1 MRALQQRWPMPK
13 KPRPIVFLGAGGIV
27 RSAHLPAYRAAGFEV
42 RGAFDLSRA
51 AAEATARQFGLPRV
65 YDTLDEA
72 LAERGV
78 VFDLAVPA
86 DAVLPVLKKVP
97 RRATILI
104 QKPLGRDLAEAKKIL
119 AVCRA
124 KKLVAAVNFQLRF
137 APNALA
143 VRDALARQ
151 LLGRIREVEVR
162 VVTYTPWS
170 NWTFMRGIP
179 RLEILYHSIHY
190 LDFVRSLFGEPDGVV
205 ARASADPFFARYAD
219 TRTSIELTYP
229 RRAHG
234 LRVTVHTN
242 HAHDFGSEKKASE
255 ILFEGDR
262 GAARLKMG
270 VNLDYPKGE
279 PDALE
284 FRARGVRGT
293 WKSVS
298 LRGSWFV
305 DAFEGTM
312 ANLQR
317 FAAGEDRTLHTAVA
331 DAARTM
337 ALVEACYRSTA
348 RTPTRIPKV

>member
-1 MRALQQRWPMPK
+1 MPK
-13 KPRPIVFLGAGGIV
+13 RPRPIVFLGAGGIV
-27 RSAHLPAYRAAGFEV
+27 RSAHLPAYRRAGFEA

-51 AAEATARQFGLPRV
+51 AAEATAEQFRLPRV

-72 LAERGV
+72 LAERDV

-86 DAVLPVLKKVP
+86 DAVLAVLKKVP
-97 RRATILI
+97 RGATILI
-104 QKPLGRDLAEAKKIL
+104 QKPLGRDLAEAKRIL

-124 KKLVAAVNFQLRF
+124 KELVAAVNFQLRF

-143 VRDALARQ
+143 LRDALARGQ
-151 LLGRIREVEVR
+151 LGAIREVEVR
-162 VVTYTPWS
+162 VVTHTPWS

-205 ARASADPFFARYAD
+205 GRAAPDPFFPRYAD
-219 TRTSIELTYP
+219 TRSSIELVYEDGP
-229 RRAHG
+229 
-234 LRVTVHTN
+234 RVTVHTN

-255 ILFEGDR
+255 ILIEGDG

-270 VNLDYPKGE
+270 VNLDYPSGE
-279 PDALE
+279 PDALDLA
-284 FRARGVRGT
+284 ARGR
-293 WKSVS
+293 WRSVP

-317 FAAGEDRTLHTAVA
+317 FAAGEDGTLHTAVA

-348 RTPTRIPKV
+348 RAPTRIPKV